1 MASEGI
7 TPRDMSQCGAQF
19 QTDTPYLDML
29 QMRLRVIVV
38 TPTQVDNAAIIE
50 ITSARVLPPD
60 G

>member
-1 MASEGI
+1 
-7 TPRDMSQCGAQF
+7 MSQCGAQF